1 MKNALMILLSLLLSV
16 VLIACNNESQESEK
30 KEEVNQVVKQKSMEE
45 VESTIITLENEQNL
59 LPAFKSVTAPSIS
72 LLSSDSDVI
81 FLSFDHS
88 YGDVC
93 WNDCD
98 GFYHYN
104 YPVIH
109 SGDVEAGN
117 QLQIDWSKL
126 KPQPTEIHFI
136 HIDNRDEYD
145 MKEFSREQKTSEN
158 TSLKIAIDKELIGN
172 QYALEFIWKDGASVE
187 GKSIMNFKLE

>member
-1 MKNALMILLSLLLSV
+1 MKNALLILLSLLLSV

-30 KEEVNQVVKQKSMEE
+30 KEEGNQVVKQESMQE
-45 VESTIITLENEQNL
+45 VESTIVALENEQKL
-59 LPAFKSVTAPSIS
+59 LPDFKSVTAPSIS
-72 LLSSDSDVI
+72 LLSSEGDVI

-93 WNDCD
+93 WNDCIEI
-98 GFYHYN
+98 HPYN
-104 YPVIH
+104 YPTIH
-109 SGDVEAGN
+109 SGNVEAGD
-117 QLQIDWSKL
+117 QLQIDWSTL

-145 MKEFSREQKTSEN
+145 KKELNREQKTSEN
-158 TSLKIAIDKELIGN
+158 TPLKIAIDEEMIGS
-172 QYALEFIWKDGASVE
+172 QYALEFIWKDGATVE